1 MSAKG
6 QRPGWI
12 AIADRSRAAVSPA
25 GFDAQGTG
33 LAAQEPLLCCGT
45 LLLET
50 EAVPERAPRR
60 ILDLGYDA
68 PFHGALRLD
77 LLPGGVVALTQ
88 VQGENRLT
96 DHLEIDLPWR
106 EACLRISYRW
116 DAPARRGE
124 LTAEMPDRGVA
135 FACTVAAPF
144 PHPSAELAGAF
155 SPARRSLGAQAEFAA
170 LARGVA
176 AENALSLGSR
186 ALWGGLPVETPD
198 GPRPLGQ
205 LRQGDE
211 VRDPSGHGRAVRAVR
226 RVTVPARGRFAP
238 VRLRAP
244 YFGLVRDILV
254 APDYPVRLAGSEV
267 EYLFGEEHV
276 VAAARHLVDGIAAVA
291 EPGLTLVSYHELDVA
306 GSAPICAAGW
316 VFETAPDVPAHPGR
330 TIGGADAL
338 ALATLRRAA

>member
-1 MSAKG
+1 MGATEGS
-6 QRPGWI
+6 PGWI
-12 AIADRSRAAVSPA
+12 AIADRSRAAVSIA
-25 GFDAQGTG
+25 GFDAQGAG
-33 LAAQEPLLCCGT
+33 FAAQEPLLGCGT

-50 EAVPERAPRR
+50 EAVPEPAPRR
-60 ILDLGYDA
+60 ILDLGYEA
-68 PFHGALRLD
+68 PFPGALRLD

-106 EACLRISYRW
+106 EACLRVSYRW

-124 LTAEMPDRGVA
+124 LTAEMPDRGMA
-135 FACTVAAPF
+135 FTCTVAAPF

-155 SPARRSLGAQAEFAA
+155 CPARRSLGAQAEFAA

-176 AENALSLGSR
+176 AEDALSLRPR
-186 ALWGGLPVETPD
+186 ALWSGLPVETPD
-198 GPRPLGQ
+198 GPRLLGQ
-205 LRQGDE
+205 LREGDA
-211 VRDPSGHGRAVRAVR
+211 VRVPSGKARAVLAVR

-244 YFGLVRDILV
+244 YFSLVRDILV
-254 APDYPVRLAGSEV
+254 APDYPVTLSGSEV
-267 EYLFGEEHV
+267 EYLFGEERV

-291 EPGLTLVSYHELDVA
+291 EPGLSTVTYHELDVA
-306 GSAPICAAGW
+306 GAAPICAAGW
-316 VFETAPDVPAHPGR
+316 IFETAPDVPAHPGHA
-330 TIGGADAL
+330 IGAADAL